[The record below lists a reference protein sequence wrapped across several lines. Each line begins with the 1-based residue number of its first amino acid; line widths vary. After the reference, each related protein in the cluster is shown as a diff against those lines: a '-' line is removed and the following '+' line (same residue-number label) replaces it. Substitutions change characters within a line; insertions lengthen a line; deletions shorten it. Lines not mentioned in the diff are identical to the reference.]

1 MGYPCMKIHWLWI
14 IFPAKPSETM
24 GKLLIFFYVFHWG
37 NPRVTHLPNVR
48 TIPTEPRAVYQNKV
62 GKQIET
68 TRAPWQKK
76 AWQRGNGVTTLES
89 MKHKLKNNQC
99 TQEWGIL
106 IWPRGLTITH
116 IKDISK
122 YIYISWLEWVSW
134 LLQPRIIGKHMV
146 FWRETDLYSIYVYT
160 YPFVIAYVSMH
171 IYICSAYHIWK
182 GENKT
187 TCGATCWHLHN
198 MFWVPLLV
206 RIKCQHQW
214 CAQCPMQ
221 HWSTHMIHQHW
232 QVHPSNYSLVN

>member
-122 YIYISWLEWVSW
+122 YIYIMIRMSFMTTATKNHWKTHGVLKRNW
-134 LLQPRIIGKHMV
+134 
-146 FWRETDLYSIYVYT
+146 SIFYIYT

-171 IYICSAYHIWK
+171 IYIYAVHIISERGK
-182 GENKT
+182 TRQLVGQHVGIFT
-187 TCGATCWHLHN
+187 TCFGFHCW
-198 MFWVPLLV
+198 
-206 RIKCQHQW
+206 
-214 CAQCPMQ
+214 
-221 HWSTHMIHQHW
+221 
-232 QVHPSNYSLVN
+232 